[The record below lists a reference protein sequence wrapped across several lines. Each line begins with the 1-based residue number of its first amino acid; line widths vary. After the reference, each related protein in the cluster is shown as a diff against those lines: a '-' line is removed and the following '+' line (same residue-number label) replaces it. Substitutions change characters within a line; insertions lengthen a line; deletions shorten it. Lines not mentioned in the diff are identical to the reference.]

1 MLNEPA
7 APILLRNQGEARR
20 VAREHYPFVCCVVCG
35 LEIKTCL
42 TIAHLNH
49 DAGNNDPD
57 NLGYLCWTHHWMFDA
72 DFYPIEANQD
82 DAATL
87 ARDESDPA
95 PSPDNR
101 SWGQSSPNTKAKR
114 DGQKGMGYP
123 PRLGRRLGVSAT

>member
-20 VAREHYPFVCCVVCG
+20 VAREHYPFVCCVICG

-57 NLGYLCWTHHWMFDA
+57 NLAYLCWTHHWMFDA
-72 DFYPIEANQD
+72 DFYPIEAIRMMRQ
-82 DAATL
+82 
-87 ARDESDPA
+87 RWQE
-95 PSPDNR
+95 
-101 SWGQSSPNTKAKR
+101 TKAI
-114 DGQKGMGYP
+114 
-123 PRLGRRLGVSAT
+123 PRRVPMIGAGVKAAQTRRRSAAARKAWDTRRGPAAG